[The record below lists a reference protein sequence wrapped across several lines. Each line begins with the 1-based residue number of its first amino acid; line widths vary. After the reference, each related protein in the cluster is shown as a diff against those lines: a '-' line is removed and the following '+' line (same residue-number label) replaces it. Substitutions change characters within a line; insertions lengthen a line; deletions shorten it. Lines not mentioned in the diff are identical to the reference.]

1 MDMKIGVISDTHGLL
16 RAEVPPLLAGVE
28 SILHLGDVGDAKILK
43 SLKEIAPVTAVRG
56 NIDREGPCARLPETE
71 VLLIEGGYIYLLHD
85 IGTLHLDPAAAKFA
99 AVLYGHSHKAE
110 IRRHK
115 GVLYFNPG
123 SCGPRRFNLKVTMGY
138 LHIGPDGSIE
148 PEILNIGHE

>member
-1 MDMKIGVISDTHGLL
+1 LKIGVISDTHGLL
-16 RAEVPPLLAGVE
+16 RPELPPLLADVD

-43 SLKEIAPVTAVRG
+43 ALADIAPLTAIRG

-85 IGTLHLDPAAAKFA
+85 LGTLHLDPAAAKFA
-99 AVLYGHSHKAE
+99 AVLYGHSHKTT
-110 IRRHK
+110 IWHHK
-115 GVLYFNPG
+115 GVVYFNPG

-138 LHIGPDGSIE
+138 LHIGTDGRIE
-148 PEILNIGHE
+148 PETVEIECD